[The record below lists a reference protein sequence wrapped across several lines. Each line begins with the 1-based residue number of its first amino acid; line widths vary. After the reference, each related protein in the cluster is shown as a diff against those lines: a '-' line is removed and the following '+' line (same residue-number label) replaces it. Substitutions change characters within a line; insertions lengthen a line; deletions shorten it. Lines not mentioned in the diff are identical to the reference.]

1 MPAYEYIALTAA
13 GKRKK
18 GVIESDSPR
27 QTRQILREQGLVPME
42 VNEAAEKARRGKAGT
57 NTRKPLFQRG
67 VSVTDMSLLMRQ
79 IATLVQSGMP
89 VEESLSAVGQ
99 QTEKAHVKSLIL
111 AMRGKVLEGHSL
123 AAGMAEYP
131 HVFSELYRATT
142 EAGEHSGHLD
152 VVLERLADYAEIR
165 QQMRQKSMLALFY
178 PLILSLVALGAV
190 VGLMT
195 FVVPK
200 VVATFERQAAELPA
214 LTKIL
219 IATSDML
226 RENGLLLLVFMG
238 IAGFVA
244 RIVFVR
250 PGPQARLHAFLLHI
264 PLIGRLIRGFNT
276 ARFSRT
282 FSILSSSG
290 VPVLDAMRVSRQ
302 VVTSIPM
309 REAVDDAIGRVREGQ
324 AIHKALATSGYFPP
338 MMLHL
343 IANGEA
349 SGELDSMLE
358 RAAVNQEREMDTAVT
373 ALMGVL
379 EPVLILAMGG
389 FVLLIVLAILLPIF
403 NLNNLVQ

>member
-1 MPAYEYIALTAA
+1 MPAYEYIALTSA

-18 GVIESDSPR
+18 GVLEADSAR

-42 VNEAAEKARRGKAGT
+42 VSETVEKANRGQKSA
-57 NTRKPLFQRG
+57 RKPLFQRG

-89 VEESLSAVGQ
+89 VEESLSAVAQ
-99 QTEKAHVKSLIL
+99 QTDKAHVKSLIL

-123 AAGMAEYP
+123 ATGMAEFP
-131 HVFSELYRATT
+131 HVFGELYRATT
-142 EAGEHSGHLD
+142 DAGEHSGHLD

-165 QQMRQKSMLALFY
+165 QQMRQKSLLALFY
-178 PLILSLVALGAV
+178 PLILSLVALSAV
-190 VGLMT
+190 IGLMT

-200 VVATFERQAAELPA
+200 VVATFERQAAELPW
-214 LTKIL
+214 LTELL
-219 IATSDML
+219 ISTSDGL
-226 RENGLLLLVFMG
+226 REHGLMLLVLLLVG
-238 IAGFVA
+238 ALAA
-244 RIVFVR
+244 RVVFAR
-250 PGPQARLHAFLLHI
+250 PGPKAQLHKFQLRL
-264 PLIGRLIRGFNT
+264 PLVGRLIRGFNT
-276 ARFSRT
+276 ARFART
-282 FSILSSSG
+282 FSILAASG

-302 VVTSIPM
+302 VVTNIPM
-309 REAVDDAIGRVREGQ
+309 REAVDDAIDRVREGQ
-324 AIHKALATSGYFPP
+324 PIHKALSTSGYFPP

-349 SGELDSMLE
+349 SGELDNMLE
-358 RAAVNQEREMDTAVT
+358 RAAVNQEREMDTTVS

-379 EPVLILAMGG
+379 EPALILSMGG

>member
-1 MPAYEYIALTAA
+1 MAAFEYIALTAA

-18 GVIESDSPR
+18 GVLEADSARQVR
-27 QTRQILREQGLVPME
+27 QTLREQGLVPME
-42 VNEAAEKARRGKAGT
+42 VNEAAEKARGGK
-57 NTRKPLFQRG
+57 NQRKPLFQRG
-67 VSVTDMSLLMRQ
+67 VNVTDMSLLMRQ

-89 VEESLSAVGQ
+89 VEESLSAVAQ
-99 QTEKAHVKSLIL
+99 QTDKPHVKSLIL
-111 AMRGKVLEGHSL
+111 AMRAKVLEGHSL

-131 HVFSELYRATT
+131 HVFTDLYRATT

-178 PLILSLVALGAV
+178 PMILSLVALSAII
-190 VGLMT
+190 GLMT

-200 VVATFERQAAELPA
+200 VVETFERQAAELPA
-214 LTKIL
+214 LTKLL

-226 RENGLLLLVFMG
+226 RENGLVLLILLGAGLVF
-238 IAGFVA
+238 ARFFFARPLAKAWLHGFML
-244 RIVFVR
+244 R
-250 PGPQARLHAFLLHI
+250 I
-264 PLIGRLIRGFNT
+264 PLVGRLNQGFNS
-276 ARFSRT
+276 ARFART
-282 FSILSSSG
+282 FSILASSG
-290 VPVLDAMRVSRQ
+290 VPVLDAMKVSRQ
-302 VVTSIPM
+302 VVTNIPM
-309 REAVDDAIGRVREGQ
+309 AEAVDKAIDRIREGQ
-324 AIHKALATSGYFPP
+324 PINKALGASGYFPP

-349 SGELDSMLE
+349 SGKLDDMLE
-358 RAAVNQEREMDTAVT
+358 RAAINQERELDTSVS

-379 EPVLILAMGG
+379 EPALILAMGG

>member
-1 MPAYEYIALTAA
+1 MPAYEYLALTAS

-18 GVIESDSPR
+18 GVIESDSAR

-42 VNEAAEKARRGKAGT
+42 VNEAAEKARGGSKT
-57 NTRKPLFQRG
+57 NARKPLFQRG

-89 VEESLSAVGQ
+89 VEESLSAVAQ
-99 QTEKAHVKSLIL
+99 QTDKAHVKSLIL

-123 AAGMAEYP
+123 ATGMAEYP

-142 EAGEHSGHLD
+142 DAGEHSGHLD

-165 QQMRQKSMLALFY
+165 QQMRQKSLLALFY
-178 PLILSLVALGAV
+178 PLILSLVALSAV

-219 IATSDML
+219 IAASDML
-226 RENGLLLLVFMG
+226 REHGLMLLVMIVTG
-238 IAGFVA
+238 GFLA
-244 RIVFVR
+244 RILFAR
-250 PGPQARLHAFLLHI
+250 PAPKAWLHSFQLRL
-264 PLIGRLIRGFNT
+264 PLVGRLIRGFNT
-276 ARFSRT
+276 ARFTRT

-290 VPVLDAMRVSRQ
+290 VTVLDAMRVSRQ
-302 VVTSIPM
+302 VVTNLAM
-309 REAVDDAIGRVREGQ
+309 RDAVDDAIAKVREGQ
-324 AIHKALATSGYFPP
+324 AIHKALASSGHFPP

-349 SGELDSMLE
+349 SGELDNMLE
-358 RAAVNQEREMDTAVT
+358 RAAVNQEREMDTT
-373 ALMGVL
+373 ISALMGVL
-379 EPVLILAMGG
+379 EPALILTMGG